1 MIFDTHSHLFSEEF
15 DNDREE
21 CLKRCDELNI
31 KLMLV
36 GYSHIGNQQA
46 YDLAQKNSNYYC
58 SAGIHPDQASPN
70 YLKDIE
76 LLEAFLIIIMMMVL

>member
-21 CLKRCDELNI
+21 CLKRCDELNM

-46 YDLAQKNSNYYC
+46 YDLAQKN
-58 SAGIHPDQASPN
+58 
-70 YLKDIE
+70 
-76 LLEAFLIIIMMMVL
+76 LIIIVVRVFIQIKQVLIILRI

>member
-46 YDLAQKNSNYYC
+46 YNFSTK
-58 SAGIHPDQASPN
+58 
-70 YLKDIE
+70 K
-76 LLEAFLIIIMMMVL
+76 F

>member
-1 MIFDTHSHLFSEEF
+1 MIFDTHSHLFSKEF

-21 CLKRCDELNI
+21 CLKRCDELNM

-58 SAGIHPDQASPN
+58 SAGIQIK
-70 YLKDIE
+70 LV
-76 LLEAFLIIIMMMVL
+76 LIILRI

>member
-46 YDLAQKNSNYYC
+46 YDLAQK
-58 SAGIHPDQASPN
+58 I
-70 YLKDIE
+70 
-76 LLEAFLIIIMMMVL
+76 LIIIVVLVFILIKLVLIILRI

>member
-46 YDLAQKNSNYYC
+46 YDLAQKNSNYQVF
-58 SAGIHPDQASPN
+58 I
-70 YLKDIE
+70 
-76 LLEAFLIIIMMMVL
+76 LIIRILFILFMLF

>member
-46 YDLAQKNSNYYC
+46 YDLAQK
-58 SAGIHPDQASPN
+58 I
-70 YLKDIE
+70 
-76 LLEAFLIIIMMMVL
+76 LIIIVVLVFIQIKLVLIILRI